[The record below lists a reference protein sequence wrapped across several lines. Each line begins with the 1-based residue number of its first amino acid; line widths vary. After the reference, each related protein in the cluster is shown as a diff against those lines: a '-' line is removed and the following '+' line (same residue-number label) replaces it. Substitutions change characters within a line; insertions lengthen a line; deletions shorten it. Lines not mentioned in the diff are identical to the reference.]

1 MIEQGFRELVEKSPD
16 TVERYDRECRLSY
29 ANPAF
34 VRLVGVRLETLLG
47 KTPAAFDAM
56 ALVAAYEM
64 KLREVLETGCDDE
77 WECVWLAH
85 DGGLTTIHIRLVAER
100 NDAGGVTGVLGIG
113 RDITMLKE
121 TERQLRES
129 RTLLHL
135 LTARREAAGEKARKE
150 IAREMH
156 EEYGQA
162 LTALRMNLSLI
173 RLQFGGR
180 QPELKEKVQ
189 ESLGLLDSII
199 LKVRDMVSVIRP
211 ATLNL
216 GIALALEWLAGDLL
230 KNTSIRYE
238 LRIDNQPFQLGEERS
253 TAVFRIVQEALTNV
267 IRHAE
272 AGNVVLTL
280 EQRKDDCRLEVR
292 DDGKGFDL
300 DISRQESIGLLNMEE
315 LSHMIDGEL
324 VIFSAPGQGTVV
336 EVCIPHDPQGEWPQ
350 SV

>member
-1 MIEQGFRELVEKSPD
+1 MIELGFRELVENSPD
-16 TVERYDRECRLSY
+16 TVERYDRDCRLIY

-34 VRLVGVRLETLLG
+34 ARLVGVPLETLLG

-56 ALVAAYEM
+56 TLVAAYEA

-85 DGGLTTIHIRLVAER
+85 DGSLKTTHIRLVAER
-100 NDAGGVTGVLGIG
+100 DEAGEICGVLGIG

-135 LTARREAAGEKARKE
+135 LTARREAAVEKARKE

-173 RLQFGGR
+173 RVQFGGN

-189 ESLGLLDSII
+189 GALGLLDSII
-199 LKVRDMVSVIRP
+199 LKVRDMVSAIRP
-211 ATLNL
+211 SSLNL
-216 GIALALEWLAGDLL
+216 GIASALEWLAEDLL
-230 KNTSIRYE
+230 KNTDVQYE
-238 LRIDNQPFQLGEERS
+238 LRIDSQPFQMGEERS
-253 TAVFRIVQEALTNV
+253 TAVFRIVQEALRNV

-272 AGNVVLTL
+272 ADKVVIIL

-300 DISRQESIGLLNMEE
+300 DISRQQSMGLLGMEE
-315 LSHMIDGEL
+315 LSHMIGGEL

-336 EVCIPHDPQGEWPQ
+336 EVCIPFAHQGEQ
-350 SV
+350 LRLV